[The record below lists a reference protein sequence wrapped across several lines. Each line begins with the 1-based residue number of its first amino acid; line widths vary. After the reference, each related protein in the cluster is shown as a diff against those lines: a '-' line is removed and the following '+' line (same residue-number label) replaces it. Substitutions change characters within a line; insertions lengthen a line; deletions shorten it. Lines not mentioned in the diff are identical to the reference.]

1 MKAFLRCAVAIEKN
15 KPYIAMIFIQFVYAG
30 MSLFSKAAISEGMKP
45 SVFVAYRQGFATLAL
60 APFALF
66 FESKKSP
73 PLTCKLLCKIFF
85 VSFCGITL
93 SLNLYYFG
101 MNYTSATFAT
111 AITNTIPAMV
121 FIMAVIL
128 RMEGVSLSEWYGI
141 AKVLGSMVGLSGAM
155 VFTFYKGPAIYQGIE
170 KENSDQSTSSISKGD
185 WIKGALIMLA
195 ANLTWSMWL
204 IMQRP
209 IVKQYPAKLRLT
221 TLQCGFS
228 CILSVL
234 WAAAVNRDI
243 SAWKLGWDINLLS
256 VAYCGIIVTGI
267 TYWLQV
273 WAVEKKG
280 PVFTAVFSPLALILT
295 AVFSA
300 LFFKETLH
308 WGSVCGALLLVGG
321 LYSFL
326 WGKNKEAKKETNEQK
341 AETKEESPPLEC
353 VSVHQ

>member
-1 MKAFLRCAVAIEKN
+1 MKALVRIAMAMEKN

-60 APFALF
+60 APFAFF

-73 PLTCKLLCKIFF
+73 PLSFNLLCKIFF
-85 VSFCGITL
+85 VSLCGITL
-93 SLNLYYFG
+93 SLNLFYFG
-101 MNYTSATFAT
+101 MNFTSATFAT

-121 FIMAVIL
+121 FIMAIIS
-128 RMEGVSLSEWYGI
+128 RMETASLSEWHGI
-141 AKVLGSMVGLSGAM
+141 AKVLGSAVGISGAM
-155 VFTFYKGPAIYQGIE
+155 VFTFYKGPAIYHGIE
-170 KENSDQSTSSISKGD
+170 KENSDPSTTYSKAD
-185 WIKGALIMLA
+185 WIKGALLMLA
-195 ANLTWSMWL
+195 ANLTWSLWL

-221 TLQCGFS
+221 TLQCFFS
-228 CILSVL
+228 CIMSAV
-234 WAAAVNRDI
+234 WAMAVDRNI
-243 SAWKLGWDINLLS
+243 SSWKLGFDINLLS
-256 VAYCGIIVTGI
+256 VVYCGVIVTGI

-280 PVFTAVFSPLALILT
+280 PVFTAIFSPLALILT
-295 AVFSA
+295 AILSA
-300 LFFKETLH
+300 VFFKETLH
-308 WGSVCGALLLVGG
+308 WGSACGALLLVGG

-326 WGKNKEAKKETNEQK
+326 WGKNKEEKSETNEEK
-341 AETKEESPPLEC
+341 PETKGEAPPLES